1 VRPKKDV
8 IMKNLHKM
16 IGHSRDVDEVART
29 LYGYAG
35 DVAAP
40 VTGALH
46 LTCSDESEKECRDA
60 LQRNFAGHLLP
71 RLKLGARSIFRIA
84 NLGARYEWG
93 AVHIAEDHYSTA
105 AARKHFKLM
114 LVKVNAHV
122 CAEESSDGIRFGRM
136 KRYDS
141 HSTYC
146 GALHSY
152 MDGGSL
158 PFTTDLAEAFGSEGR
173 DRLAVL
179 LDDSRVP
186 PECRSL
192 FVAVASARIQA
203 RRAFIDIQDR
213 QPSSPTLFIVMP
225 CVTINRNRKDD
236 ELVCGIYSGDWRSDS
251 PVFEYCGLGDDP
263 AGYRLNRDTGGIT
276 VEDEEIAATRPA
288 RDHRK
293 LVKRLWKENG
303 GRGGAIGEAVELFA
317 GGGAGIQHLHLAQR
331 LALGGAGED
340 EARIILDMDNSE

>member
-1 VRPKKDV
+1 MEK
-8 IMKNLHKM
+8 LHKL
-16 IGHSRDVDEVART
+16 IGRSFDVDDVARA
-29 LYGYAG
+29 LYGFAC

-93 AVHIAEDHYSTA
+93 AVHIAEEHYSTA

-114 LVKVNAHV
+114 LVKINSHV
-122 CAEESSDGIRFGRM
+122 CADDTVDGLSFGRM

-152 MDGGSL
+152 MGGGSL
-158 PFTTDLAEAFGSEGR
+158 PFTTELAEAFGSEGR

-179 LDDSRVP
+179 LDDGVVP

-192 FVAVASARIQA
+192 FVALVSARIQA

-213 QPSSPTLFIVMP
+213 KPSSPTLFIVMP
-225 CVTINRNRKDD
+225 CVTVNRNRKDD
-236 ELVCGIYSGDWRSDS
+236 EIVCGLYRADWRSDS
-251 PVFEYCGLGDDP
+251 AVFEYRGLEDDP
-263 AGYRLNRDTGGIT
+263 AGYRMTSGTGGI
-276 VEDEEIAATRPA
+276 VIEDDGIAATRPA
-288 RDHRK
+288 RNHRM
-293 LVKRLWKENG
+293 LVKQLWEDNG
-303 GRGGAIGEAVELFA
+303 APGGAVGEAVERFA
-317 GGGAGIQHLHLAQR
+317 GGGAAIQHLHVAQR
-331 LALGGAGED
+331 LALGVAGED
-340 EARIILDMDNSE
+340 EARTILGYG

>member
-1 VRPKKDV
+1 MNR
-8 IMKNLHKM
+8 LHKM
-16 IGHSRDVDEVART
+16 IGRSLDVDEVART

-71 RLKLGARSIFRIA
+71 RLKLGARSIFRLA

-114 LVKVNAHV
+114 LVKINAHV
-122 CAEESSDGIRFGRM
+122 CADDTAEGIRFGRM

-152 MDGGSL
+152 MAGGRL

-173 DRLAVL
+173 DRLAAL
-179 LDDSRVP
+179 LDEDRVP

-213 QPSSPTLFIVMP
+213 KPTSPTQFIVMP

-236 ELVCGIYSGDWRSDS
+236 EIVCGLYRGDWRTDS
-251 PVFEYCGLGDDP
+251 PVFEYRGLGDEP
-263 AGYRLNRDTGGIT
+263 ARYRMKRGTGGI
-276 VEDEEIAATRPA
+276 VLEDDGIAVSRPA
-288 RDHRK
+288 RDHRS
-293 LVKRLWKENG
+293 LVRRLWENNG
-303 GRGGAIGEAVELFA
+303 SPGGAVGAAVELFA
-317 GGGAGIQHLHLAQR
+317 DGGAGIQHLHLAQR
-331 LALGGAGED
+331 LALGAAGEE
-340 EARIILDMDNSE
+340 EARLILDMDKSDSSR

>member
-1 VRPKKDV
+1 MDK
-8 IMKNLHKM
+8 LHKM
-16 IGHSRDVDEVART
+16 VGRSLDVDEVARS
-29 LYGYAG
+29 LYGYAC

-71 RLKLGARSIFRIA
+71 RLKLGARSIFRLA

-105 AARKHFKLM
+105 AARRHFKLM
-114 LVKVNAHV
+114 LVKINAHV
-122 CAEESSDGIRFGRM
+122 CADDTAEGLRFGRM

-152 MDGGSL
+152 MAGGRL
-158 PFTTDLAEAFGSEGR
+158 PFTTELAEAFGSEGH

-179 LDDSRVP
+179 LDEGRVP
-186 PECRSL
+186 PEYRSL
-192 FVAVASARIQA
+192 FIAVAGARIQA
-203 RRAFIDIQDR
+203 RRALIDIQDR
-213 QPSSPTLFIVMP
+213 KPTGPTLFIVMP

-236 ELVCGIYSGDWRSDS
+236 EIVCGLYRGDWRSDS
-251 PVFEYCGLGDDP
+251 PVFEYRGLEDDP
-263 AGYRLNRDTGGIT
+263 AGYRMKSGAGGMVI
-276 VEDEEIAATRPA
+276 EDDHIAVTRPA
-288 RDHRK
+288 RDHRM
-293 LVKRLWKENG
+293 LVKQLWRENG
-303 GRGGAIGEAVELFA
+303 APGGAVGAAVELFA

-331 LALGGAGED
+331 LALGAAGED
-340 EARIILDMDNSE
+340 TDA